1 MKTDQQQ
8 LPRTTLK
15 RVQARRQKVVRHV
28 VVELLLL
35 GTHRVL
41 VEFGAAADEGLVQEF
56 LRLVAK
62 RPLHH
67 LRKPPP
73 QLRRLLGNQP
83 PAVLPGTEQRLEGRQ
98 RAHQRPGA
106 LDVVQQPPQLVE

>member
-15 RVQARRQKVVRHV
+15 RVEARGQKVVRHV
-28 VVELLLL
+28 VIELLLL

-41 VEFGAAADEGLVQEF
+41 IEFGAAADEGLVQEL

-67 LRKPPP
+67 FGKPPP
-73 QLRRLLGNQP
+73 QFRRLLGNEP
-83 PAVLPGTEQRLEGRQ
+83 PAVLPGTEQRLERRQ
-98 RAHQRPGA
+98 
-106 LDVVQQPPQLVE
+106 